1 MMAPRSCAAATPR
14 TSPTRS
20 QSRMASVMEPIAS
33 GSRLTMYCSWPS
45 ASSMR
50 ARAAD
55 SSSPR
60 SSANVR
66 KATASVCEPARAA
79 SSAARA
85 AYRLV
90 RDRSCAASAW
100 CVSTA
105 WSLDR
110 TCSSASSSRRVQSA
124 LGAER
129 DGGAHGATSQ
139 LVPEADP
146 ASRARRAARSRRAA
160 AGRQRP
166 RRAAAGA
173 GRRHRPAPS
182 RRAGAPRG
190 RRRPARSC
198 WPARRHAP
206 TRAAHCRRGE
216 PISLT

>member
-1 MMAPRSCAAATPR
+1 MMAPRSCAAAIPR

-60 SSANVR
+60 SSASVR

-110 TCSSASSSRRVQSA
+110 TRSSASSSRRCSPLSA
-124 LGAER
+124 PSGMEVRPLRRASSWRKPIPRRERTSSPVASSRRRQAASTPSSGRSRSSTPSGAV
-129 DGGAHGATSQ
+129 ATSWSTSRSSSASS
-139 LVPEADP
+139 LVPAST
-146 ASRARRAARSRRAA
+146 ASRTD
-160 AGRQRP
+160 AGSP
-166 RRAAAGA
+166 L
-173 GRRHRPAPS
+173 PAW
-182 RRAGAPRG
+182 R
-190 RRRPARSC
+190 
-198 WPARRHAP
+198 
-206 TRAAHCRRGE
+206 